1 MKRVKVYWNLH
12 KKCFSVQHRGK
23 VIMHVDNIVLHDAE
37 FKVSESGRQRVL
49 MEKRKNVHA
58 FIVGI
63 YDRDFNGDVETSFR
77 VTYNPYKY
85 QNFVF
90 AETEEEVYN
99 ANVAKCTTENGKGCI
114 YIN

>member
-1 MKRVKVYWNLH
+1 MKVKVYWNLH
-12 KKCFSVQHRGK
+12 RKCYSVQYRGK
-23 VIMHVDNIVLHDAE
+23 VIMHTNQIVIYDPE
-37 FKVSESGRQRVL
+37 FCVSQSGRQRVL
-49 MEKRKNVHA
+49 RERRKNVHA
-58 FIVGI
+58 FIIGI
-63 YDRDFNGDVETSFR
+63 YDSDFNGDVETSFR